1 LKLPT
6 FAVIK
11 EVGPRDGLQNEKK
24 IVGTKDKVKWIQLLS
39 EAGLSYIEVSSFVHP
54 KWVPALA
61 DASDVFAELKR
72 NSDITYAALVPNQ
85 NGLERALLQNVDE
98 VNVFLSASE
107 SHNKSN
113 INKSIKEALSVVRDI
128 TKQAGFAG
136 KRVRGYVSTVFGCPY
151 EGDVSIDAVDELC
164 NQLFSYGI
172 Y

>member
-1 LKLPT
+1 MKLPT

-61 DASDVFAELKR
+61 DASDVFTELKR

-98 VNVFLSASE
+98 VNVFYQRVNHIIKAILISLLKKHYLSSKILQ
-107 SHNKSN
+107 SKQSLQV
-113 INKSIKEALSVVRDI
+113 KE
-128 TKQAGFAG
+128 
-136 KRVRGYVSTVFGCPY
+136 
-151 EGDVSIDAVDELC
+151 
-164 NQLFSYGI
+164 
-172 Y
+172 